1 MKMNKITQIM
11 SQATEGKMFK
21 EEKDENNLKVVSICR
36 GDVTAAPQ

>member
-1 MKMNKITQIM
+1 MNKITQIM
-11 SQATEGKMFK
+11 SQAMEGKMFK